1 MEFAPQDSMDMNAS
15 SNDPENFSIMNQLRK
30 KIRLDG
36 KSLLALYMELDE
48 EKSASKV
55 AANNAM
61 AMITRLQA
69 EKAAVQMEAMQYQ
82 RMMEEQTEYDQ
93 EALQETN
100 DLLDEREHELNILE
114 AELEVYRKKF
124 GCLKEDDY
132 QLFKDDILPDN
143 TLAGYAQNDHQETLE

>member
-48 EKSASKV
+48 EKSASEV

-114 AELEVYRKKF
+114 AELEVYRKRF